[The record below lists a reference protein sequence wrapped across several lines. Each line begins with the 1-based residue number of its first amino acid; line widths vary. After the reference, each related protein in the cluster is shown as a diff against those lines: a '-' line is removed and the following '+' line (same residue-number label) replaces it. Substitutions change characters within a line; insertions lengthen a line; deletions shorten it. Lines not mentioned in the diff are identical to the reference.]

1 MKAFTVPKAIGR
13 VLAAIWVL
21 ALAFYVLAGTAL
33 APFHGDESTLV
44 FMSRDYAYQFIQR
57 DYSQLAY
64 SSTPTS
70 PTEQELRLLN
80 GTVPKLLIG
89 LSWHLGGYSITDLN
103 EQWDWGA
110 SWDYNQQN
118 GHAPSEAI
126 LLLARLPSV
135 LLLAAGVPLMFALGW
150 AGGGGWA
157 AYAASLYY
165 ALSPGLLLN
174 GRRGMM
180 EGSLMFFGLLL
191 VLAGVWLLQ
200 RPSLARALLVGLAA
214 GFALASKHSALFTV
228 GAIFGAALLRLVIQS
243 LRGRDDFSEVDY
255 TIFPYL
261 AIAAVLAAGVF
272 YLLNPAWWG
281 APLDRLQ
288 TVAGLRQNLLK
299 IQTDVFGSYPD
310 FGAKLEGFWRQVFIA
325 QPQYFEV
332 AGWDAYIS
340 DPIIRYEASG
350 WSGVSVGGSPV
361 GAFVLCG
368 MIALGG
374 WGLWRGVGSTQGGAR
389 WALGVWALA
398 MLGAVA
404 LVTPLEW
411 QRYYLPAY
419 PAVGVLAGVGVAWAV
434 NRISAAWRS
443 RRPA

>member
-1 MKAFTVPKAIGR
+1 
-13 VLAAIWVL
+13 
-21 ALAFYVLAGTAL
+21 
-33 APFHGDESTLV
+33 
-44 FMSRDYAYQFIQR
+44 
-57 DYSQLAY
+57 
-64 SSTPTS
+64 
-70 PTEQELRLLN
+70 
-80 GTVPKLLIG
+80 
-89 LSWHLGGYSITDLN
+89 
-103 EQWDWGA
+103 
-110 SWDYNQQN
+110 
-118 GHAPSEAI
+118 
-126 LLLARLPSV
+126 
-135 LLLAAGVPLMFALGW
+135 
-150 AGGGGWA
+150 
-157 AYAASLYY
+157 
-165 ALSPGLLLN
+165 
-174 GRRGMM
+174 
-180 EGSLMFFGLLL
+180 
-191 VLAGVWLLQ
+191 
-200 RPSLARALLVGLAA
+200 
-214 GFALASKHSALFTV
+214 
-228 GAIFGAALLRLVIQS
+228 
-243 LRGRDDFSEVDY
+243 
-255 TIFPYL
+255 
-261 AIAAVLAAGVF
+261 VF

-361 GAFVLCG
+361 GAFVPCG

-443 RRPA
+443 RRSA